1 MKNPTGEGEALQIE
15 TMEGL
20 TISGAVSNGTDHPSY
35 GTSPLVKRR
44 RRSPEALESLL
55 GTCKEIIA
63 SYEEEITIR
72 HLFYRLAGLRLIEKD
87 EASYK
92 LLCSHL
98 SKWRKSGHLPFD
110 AFIDG
115 TRWRYGATTHT
126 DAEEALQDCVRSF
139 RKNLWQSQNVYPEVW
154 AEKDAIAS
162 IITPIANQWGVK
174 VFISRGF
181 ASISSL
187 YKAGQTFEA
196 MRSYDKEPRIMYFGD
211 HDPSGVGIDAAIK
224 KSFGE
229 FGQVPPIFER
239 LAVTREQIVD
249 LALPTRPVKKTD
261 KRAKNWEGG
270 CVEVD
275 TLTPVQ
281 IRDILEKKL
290 ISLIDAREWN
300 RTKYIEEAER
310 ESLAA
315 IRL

>member
-1 MKNPTGEGEALQIE
+1 MKIHTNSSPETVNEAN
-15 TMEGL
+15 T
-20 TISGAVSNGTDHPSY
+20 HY
-35 GTSPLVKRR
+35 GTSPLVAKPIPKAKRV
-44 RRSPEALESLL
+44 RRSPEALDSLL
-55 GTCKEIIA
+55 ETCKEIIG
-63 SYEEEITIR
+63 SYEEQITIR
-72 HLFYRLAGLRLIEKD
+72 HLFYRLVGLRVIEKE
-87 EASYK
+87 EASYR

-115 TRWRYGATTHT
+115 TRWHYGTTTFT
-126 DAEEALQDCVRSF
+126 DAEDALHDTVRSY

-162 IITPIANQWGVK
+162 IITPIASEWGVK
-174 VFISRGF
+174 VFISRGV

-196 MRSYDKEPRIMYFGD
+196 MRSYGKEPRILYFGD
-211 HDPSGVGIDAAIK
+211 HDPSGLGIDAAIK
-224 KSFGE
+224 KSFTE
-229 FGQVPPIFER
+229 FGQTPPIFKR
-239 LAVTREQIVD
+239 LAVTKQQITD

>member
-1 MKNPTGEGEALQIE
+1 M
-15 TMEGL
+15 
-20 TISGAVSNGTDHPSY
+20 
-35 GTSPLVKRR
+35 
-44 RRSPEALESLL
+44 
-55 GTCKEIIA
+55 
-63 SYEEEITIR
+63 
-72 HLFYRLAGLRLIEKD
+72 AGR
-87 EASYK
+87 
-92 LLCSHL
+92 C
-98 SKWRKSGHLPFD
+98 F
-110 AFIDG
+110 
-115 TRWRYGATTHT
+115 
-126 DAEEALQDCVRSF
+126 
-139 RKNLWQSQNVYPEVW
+139 
-154 AEKDAIAS
+154 S
-162 IITPIANQWGVK
+162 IILWVMRCRYCNKNNVFTFNSIFHLINHCK
-174 VFISRGF
+174 VFRLHRVNIKSNN
-181 ASISSL
+181 
-187 YKAGQTFEA
+187 
-196 MRSYDKEPRIMYFGD
+196 IMYFGD